1 MKQEDKKN
9 RKLTIKQ
16 EKFCNAYIETGNA
29 SEAYRTAFSYS
40 KMKDATINNKA
51 YILLN
56 KGEIRERV
64 KELQDE
70 LKAKSDLTKERVLS
84 ELEAI
89 LDSKITDYLDFDGV
103 FIYFKPF
110 SDLTESQVKAIES
123 IKQGKNGLELKLH
136 GKSWTIE
143 RICKMLGYDAPI
155 KGELTGKDGKDLI
168 PSMDLSR
175 LTTAE
180 LKTYH
185 EILEKAS
192 GSDS

>member
-1 MKQEDKKN
+1 MKQEDRKN

-16 EKFCNAYIETGNA
+16 DKFCNAYIETGNA
-29 SEAYRTAFSYS
+29 SKAYRTAFSCS
-40 KMKDATINNKA
+40 KMKPESVNNKA
-51 YILLN
+51 YELLN
-56 KGEIRERV
+56 KVEIAARV
-64 KELQDE
+64 KVLQEE

-89 LDSKITDYLDFDGV
+89 LDSKITDYLDFDGI
-103 FIYFKPF
+103 FISFKPF
-110 SDLTESQVKAIES
+110 SDLTEKQIKAIES
-123 IKQGKNGLELKLH
+123 IKEGKHGLELKLH
-136 GKSWTIE
+136 GKSWTID

-155 KGELTGKDGKDLI
+155 RGELTGKDGKDLI
-168 PSMDLSR
+168 PSMNLSK

-185 EILEKAS
+185 KILEKAS

>member
-1 MKQEDKKN
+1 MEEKDKKN

-29 SEAYRTAFSYS
+29 SEAYRTAFSCS
-40 KMKDATINNKA
+40 KMKDETINRNA
-51 YILLN
+51 FDLLN
-56 KGEIRERV
+56 NNKIATRV

-89 LDSKITDYLDFDGV
+89 LDSKITDYLDFDGI
-103 FIYFKPF
+103 FISFKPF
-110 SDLTESQVKAIES
+110 SDLTEKQIKAIES
-123 IKQGKNGLELKLH
+123 IKEGKHGLELKLH
-136 GKSWTIE
+136 GKSWTID

-155 KGELTGKDGKDLI
+155 RGELTGKDGKDLI
-168 PSMDLSR
+168 PSMDLSK

-185 EILEKAS
+185 KILEKAS